1 MEEHFGRGQMVFL
14 STNGNFIAASSYYKK
29 KNYIIH
35 INIKS
40 TFKCLSFVKTVTWLV
55 VKHTILILIISSSS
69 RLICRFLH
77 PSNLYPC
84 YFRTVMERWLLE
96 AYLRRVLNIWY
107 YGLGVGC
114 LFGGGRLFKEISLQ
128 IMLLFVYTTTRKSFL
143 ILTCKYFKLSWN
155 ITAQSQS
162 NCRNFSCSRIILLIY
177 SWWWQ
182 WNNFVL

>member
-1 MEEHFGRGQMVFL
+1 MLKQTHGW
-14 STNGNFIAASSYYKK
+14 
-29 KNYIIH
+29 
-35 INIKS
+35 
-40 TFKCLSFVKTVTWLV
+40 C
-55 VKHTILILIISSSS
+55 ILTLIISSSS
-69 RLICRFLH
+69 RLICRSLH

-84 YFRTVMERWLLE
+84 YFRKEMERWLGE

-155 ITAQSQS
+155 TTAQSQL
-162 NCRNFSCSRIILLIY
+162 NCRNFSCSSIILLIY

>member
-1 MEEHFGRGQMVFL
+1 MPEHLFKIFTKIMEGHFGRGQVVFKFYFQRTVILLWLIL
-14 STNGNFIAASSYYKK
+14 STKK

-69 RLICRFLH
+69 RLICRSLH
-77 PSNLYPC
+77 PSNLYPY
-84 YFRTVMERWLLE
+84 YFRKVMERWLGE

-107 YGLGVGC
+107 HGLGVGC

-128 IMLLFVYTTTRKSFL
+128 IMLLFVYTTTRKRF
-143 ILTCKYFKLSWN
+143 F
-155 ITAQSQS
+155 
-162 NCRNFSCSRIILLIY
+162 NFDM
-177 SWWWQ
+177 
-182 WNNFVL
+182 